1 MPATRCGAGSRSLY
15 IPLYD
20 HLHDHIGTPM
30 LQAIRTRAGS
40 IIVKVLFGLLIIS
53 FGFWGIYTRSD
64 YFQGHSPETVIATV
78 GDDNIRAD
86 DLQRVLQP
94 TLERLRAQ
102 LGGAIDQQQIK
113 QFGVVDN
120 LLAQLIDRDLLDQE
134 AARLQLEASD
144 EVIRSA
150 IYDNPAF
157 RGPDG
162 RFDRG
167 LFNQVLIMNRLTED
181 QLIARLH
188 RDLPRADLLQA
199 ITTGVTLPRPIVET
213 LYRYRGEKRLAD
225 IVGFPVAGVKD
236 VGQPSDADLAKF
248 YETHPDL
255 FRAPEYRA
263 FTVGS
268 LAPEEVVRPGDI
280 PENKVREEYEQRK
293 DEFETPEQRDVQ
305 QILSPSEEKAK
316 EAAAAL
322 DAGKDWKEVATTIAK
337 QDPESIDLGMMK
349 RQDLPQQLAEVVF
362 ELPLNRPTDP
372 IKTPLG
378 WHILRVVKIEPAA
391 TQSFEQAKPQIQA
404 ELAQQEGIDKLEK
417 LGNKVDDALAGG
429 MPLADAAAKF
439 GLKLATV
446 AAADSNGADPDG
458 KPVALPAGK
467 EEMLKTAFSTEQ
479 GDTSRVA
486 QTQDGAIFAL
496 HVDKV
501 TPPQVRPL
509 AEVRDKAVAAWQ
521 AEHKRETVTKQAEE
535 LAAAVK
541 PDVPLAKVAA
551 DKKLSVTPSP
561 PLSRDAQNAA
571 PAPAALVSKLFAA
584 KKGDVVTATDA
595 SGAYVAQLKEVQVP
609 ENPSDD
615 VVSGLTQQLAGEA
628 RSDVAGAFT
637 EALKR
642 RYPVDIKRDALD
654 RMF

>member
-1 MPATRCGAGSRSLY
+1 
-15 IPLYD
+15 
-20 HLHDHIGTPM
+20 M
-30 LQAIRTRAGS
+30 LQAIRSRAGG

-113 QFGVVDN
+113 QLGVVDN
-120 LLAQLIDRDLLDQE
+120 LLAQLIDRQVLDQE
-134 AARLQLEASD
+134 AARLQLDVSD
-144 EVIRSA
+144 DVIRSA

-188 RDLPRADLLQA
+188 RDLPRADLVQA
-199 ITTGVTLPRPIVET
+199 ITTGVSLPRPVVEA

-225 IVGFPVAGVKD
+225 IVAFPVAGVKD
-236 VGQPSDADLAKF
+236 VGQPSEADLTKF
-248 YETHPDL
+248 HETHPDL

-263 FTVGS
+263 FAVGS
-268 LAPEEVVRPGDI
+268 LAPEDVVKPGDI
-280 PENKVREEYEQRK
+280 PEDKVRAEYEQRK

-305 QILSPSEEKAK
+305 QILAPSEERAK
-316 EAAAAL
+316 EVEAAL
-322 DAGKDWKEVATTIAK
+322 AAGKDWKEVATTIAK
-337 QDPESIDLGMMK
+337 QDPETIDLGLMK

-362 ELPLNRPTDP
+362 ELPLDKPSDP
-372 IKTPLG
+372 IKTSLG
-378 WHILRVVKIEPAA
+378 WHVLRVAKIEPPA
-391 TQSFEQAKPQIQA
+391 TQTYEQVKPQIQA
-404 ELAQQEGIDKLEK
+404 ELAQQEGTDKLEK
-417 LGNKVDDALAGG
+417 FGNKVDDALAGG
-429 MPLADAAAKF
+429 MPLADASAKF
-439 GLKLATV
+439 GLKLTTV
-446 AAADSNGADPDG
+446 AAADVNGSDPDG
-458 KPVALPAGK
+458 KPVALPQAAK
-467 EEMLKTAFSTEQ
+467 DEILKTTFSTEQ
-479 GDTSRVA
+479 KETSRVA
-486 QTQDGAIFAL
+486 QTQDGVIFAV
-496 HVDKV
+496 HVEKI

-509 AEVRDKAVAAWQ
+509 TEVRDKAVAAWQ
-521 AEHKRETVTKQAEE
+521 AEQKRETVAKQSED

-541 PDVPLAKVAA
+541 ADVSLVKVAG
-551 DKKLSVTPSP
+551 DKKLTVTPSP

-571 PAPAALVSKLFAA
+571 PAPPALVSKLFAA
-584 KKGDVVTATDA
+584 KKGDVVTASDA
-595 SGAYVAQLKEVQVP
+595 AGAYVAQLKEIQVP
-609 ENPSDD
+609 ENPSDEAIG
-615 VVSGLTQQLAGEA
+615 GLSQQLAGEV
-628 RSDVAGAFT
+628 RSDVAGQFT
-637 EALKR
+637 DALKR
-642 RYPVDIKRDALD
+642 RYPVEIKRDALD